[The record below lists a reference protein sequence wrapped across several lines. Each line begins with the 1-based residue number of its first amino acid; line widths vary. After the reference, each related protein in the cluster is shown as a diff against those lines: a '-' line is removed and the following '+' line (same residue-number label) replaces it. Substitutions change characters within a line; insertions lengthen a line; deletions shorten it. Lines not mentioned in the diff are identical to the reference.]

1 MFQGLQRS
9 KVPEVTLIFWFIKIL
24 ATTLGET
31 GGDAV
36 TMTWLHADAH
46 PHNGGY
52 LIGTGIF
59 LALFVVAV
67 VAQILTR
74 TFSPWI
80 GRHPGS
86 GVAAQVQ

>member
-1 MFQGLQRS
+1 
-9 KVPEVTLIFWFIKIL
+9 
-24 ATTLGET
+24 
-31 GGDAV
+31 
-36 TMTWLHADAH
+36 MTWLHADAH